1 MPAVEDDKGN
11 KHVTAAEE
19 DDEEEEDTTTSFKEQ
34 GLYPISEDT
43 EFFDEL
49 FSGLGSIDDFSLE
62 DMLVDL

>member
-19 DDEEEEDTTTSFKEQ
+19 DDDEEEDTTTSFKAR
-34 GLYPISEDT
+34 GLNPVSENM